1 MTANSLYGSI
11 ATMHNKQLGV
21 LYILLSGFCFALVM
35 LFVKLSGPLPTM
47 QKALF
52 RNIISLSIALII
64 LGRTKTRFAWK
75 RQDFPILFLRG
86 LAGTIALVANFYAV
100 DHLILSD
107 ATILNKLA
115 PFFVIIFSRIFLKEK
130 ITTAQILLVVG
141 AFIGASLVVKPAF
154 SNTELFPYFIGILGG
169 LGAGAAYTC
178 VRELG
183 NRNVPAPLIVA
194 FFSLFSTLT
203 IIPFVIVEHQSM
215 QAYQILFLLLAGISA
230 AGGQFSITKAYS
242 YAPAKE
248 ISVYDYTQVLFASL
262 LSIFIFSE
270 YPDATSVGGYLIVTA
285 MAVLMF
291 FYNKRKA

>member
-1 MTANSLYGSI
+1 MQ
-11 ATMHNKQLGV
+11 NKQLGV
-21 LYILLSGFCFALVM
+21 IFILLSGFFFALVM
-35 LFVKLSGPLPTM
+35 LFIKLAGPLPTM

-52 RNIISLSIALII
+52 RNIITLAIALII
-64 LGRTKTRFAWK
+64 LRKTRTRFTWK
-75 RQDFPILFLRG
+75 RQDFPVLLLRG
-86 LAGTIALVANFYAV
+86 LAGTIGLVANFYAV

-130 ITTAQILLVVG
+130 VTTTQMLLVAG
-141 AFIGASLVVKPAF
+141 AFLGASLVVKPSF
-154 SNTELFPYFIGILGG
+154 SNTELFPYLIGILGG
-169 LGAGAAYTC
+169 IGAGAAYTC

-183 NRNVPAPLIVA
+183 NRSVPAPVIVA
-194 FFSLFSTLT
+194 FFSLFSTIV
-203 IIPFVIVEHQSM
+203 IIPFVLADHQSM
-215 QAYQILFLLLAGISA
+215 QASQILYLLLAGISA
-230 AGGQFSITKAYS
+230 AGGQFSITKAYA

-270 YPDATSVGGYLIVTA
+270 YPDLTSMGGYLIVTA

-291 FYNKRKA
+291 LYNKREA

>member
-1 MTANSLYGSI
+1 MQ
-11 ATMHNKQLGV
+11 NKQLGV
-21 LYILLSGFCFALVM
+21 LYILLSGFFFALTM
-35 LFVKLSGPLPTM
+35 LFVKLAGPLPTM

-52 RNIISLSIALII
+52 RNIIALSIALLI
-64 LGRTKTRFAWK
+64 LRKTKTQFTWK
-75 RQDFPILFLRG
+75 KQDFPILLLRG
-86 LAGTIALVANFYAV
+86 LAGTIGLVANFYAV

-130 ITTAQILLVVG
+130 VTTVQMLLVAG
-141 AFIGASLVVKPAF
+141 AFFGASLVVKPTF
-154 SNTELFPYFIGILGG
+154 SNTELLPYLIGVLGG
-169 LGAGAAYTC
+169 LAAGAAYTC

-183 NRNVPAPLIVA
+183 NRSVPGPVIVA
-194 FFSLFSTLT
+194 FFSLFSSLM
-203 IIPFVIVEHQSM
+203 IIPFVIADHQSM
-215 QAYQILFLLLAGISA
+215 QASQVVFLILAGVSA

-262 LSIFIFSE
+262 LSIVIFSE
-270 YPDATSVGGYLIVTA
+270 YPDAISIGGYTVVTA

-291 FYNKRKA
+291 LYNKRKA

>member
-1 MTANSLYGSI
+1 MAG
-11 ATMHNKQLGV
+11 MHNKQLGV
-21 LYILLSGFCFALVM
+21 LYILLSGFFFALVM
-35 LFVKLSGPLPTM
+35 LFIKLAGPLPTM

-52 RNIISLSIALII
+52 RNTIALCIALII
-64 LGRTKTRFAWK
+64 LGKTKTRFTWK
-75 RQDFPILFLRG
+75 KQDFPVLLLRALG
-86 LAGTIALVANFYAV
+86 GTIGLVANFYAV

-130 ITTAQILLVVG
+130 VTVVQMLLVAG
-141 AFIGASLVVKPAF
+141 AFLGASLVVKPSF
-154 SNTELFPYFIGILGG
+154 SNTELFPYLIGVLGG

-183 NRNVPAPLIVA
+183 NRNVPGPVIVA
-194 FFSLFSTLT
+194 FFSLFSTL
-203 IIPFVIVEHQSM
+203 IIFPFVIADHQSM
-215 QAYQILFLLLAGISA
+215 QVSQGIFLLLAGVSA

-248 ISVYDYTQVLFASL
+248 ISVYDYTQILFASL
-262 LSIFIFSE
+262 LSILVFSE
-270 YPDATSVGGYLIVTA
+270 YPDATSIGGYLIVTT
-285 MAVLMF
+285 MAALMF

>member
-1 MTANSLYGSI
+1 M
-11 ATMHNKQLGV
+11 
-21 LYILLSGFCFALVM
+21 VM
-35 LFVKLSGPLPTM
+35 LFIKLAGPLPTM

-52 RNIISLSIALII
+52 RNIISLGIALII
-64 LGRTKTRFAWK
+64 LGKTKTPFTWK
-75 RQDFPILFLRG
+75 RQDFPILLLRG
-86 LAGTIALVANFYAV
+86 LAGTVGLVANFYAV

-115 PFFVIIFSRIFLKEK
+115 PFFVIIFSLLFLKEK
-130 ITTAQILLVVG
+130 VSVTQLLLVFG
-141 AFIGASLVVKPAF
+141 AFFGVALVVKPTF
-154 SNTELFPYFIGILGG
+154 SNTELFPYLIGLLGG

-183 NRNVPAPLIVA
+183 NRLVPAPVIVA
-194 FFSLFSTLT
+194 FFSLFSTLV
-203 IIPFVIVEHQSM
+203 IIPFVIADHQSM
-215 QAYQILFLLLAGISA
+215 QTSQILFLLLAGISA
-230 AGGQFSITKAYS
+230 AGGQFSMTKAYS

-248 ISVYDYTQVLFASL
+248 ISVFDYTQILFASL

-270 YPDATSVGGYLIVTA
+270 YPDAASIGGYIIVTT

>member
-1 MTANSLYGSI
+1 MSC
-11 ATMHNKQLGV
+11 MHAKQLGV
-21 LYILLSGFCFALVM
+21 LYILLSGFFFALVM
-35 LFVKLSGPLPTM
+35 LFIKLAGPLPTM

-52 RNIISLSIALII
+52 RNIIALCIALIL
-64 LGRTKTRFAWK
+64 LGRTKTRFTWK
-75 RQDFPILFLRG
+75 KQDFPLLLLRA
-86 LAGTIALVANFYAV
+86 LAGTIGLVANFYAV

-130 ITTAQILLVVG
+130 VTSIQMLLVFG
-141 AFIGASLVVKPAF
+141 AFLGASLVVKPSF
-154 SNTELFPYFIGILGG
+154 SNTELFPYLIGILGG
-169 LGAGAAYTC
+169 LGAGAAYTF

-183 NRNVPAPLIVA
+183 NRSVPAPVIVA
-194 FFSLFSTLT
+194 FFSLFSTLA
-203 IIPFVIVEHQSM
+203 IIPFVIHDHLSM
-215 QAYQILFLLLAGISA
+215 HSSQIGFLILAGISA

-262 LSIFIFSE
+262 LSVAIFSE
-270 YPDATSVGGYLIVTA
+270 YPDRASVSGYLIVTA
-285 MAVLMF
+285 MATLMF